1 MLKLSAVLLNT
12 YKSDEY
18 TNKDSGITTPSKNR
32 FQMLIKKPMKNGTIK
47 QELQDITIKEDVYLK
62 HKDSIGKTI
71 EIDVGFLMWLH
82 LFILRDLKILR

>member
-12 YKSDEY
+12 YKSDAY

-47 QELQDITIKEDVYLK
+47 QELQDITVKEDVYLK
-62 HKDSIGKTI
+62 YKDAIGKTI
-71 EIDVGFLMWLH
+71 EIDVGYFGQIT
-82 LFILRDLKILR
+82 FFGI